1 MSGEK
6 VIDGGA
12 SGANERS
19 HPDVLARLG
28 DRAHSNG
35 KGTYILN
42 LVEKFRT
49 SNILRLPVV

>member
-1 MSGEK
+1 ML
-6 VIDGGA
+6 DGGA

>member
-1 MSGEK
+1 M
-6 VIDGGA
+6 IDGGA

-28 DRAHSNG
+28 DRAHSNA

-42 LVEKFRT
+42 FVENFRT
-49 SNILRLPVV
+49 TNMLRLPVV

>member
-12 SGANERS
+12 SS

-35 KGTYILN
+35 KGT
-42 LVEKFRT
+42 
-49 SNILRLPVV
+49 